1 MGKMRGYGLQR
12 HGKNWVIRWSVYDKK
27 TGKRSQPCH
36 ILCSVRDYPKKLEVI
51 PLADKYMERV
61 RKTRTVSAGS
71 NLSKFVKDVYFP
83 TCEQR
88 LSTRTTALYRQGWNR
103 LEPHLGHIRL
113 RDVQTP
119 HVQAAFDAIHEQR
132 GEEIGHDTY
141 VNTKVTASAIFSL
154 AIRRGDH
161 PGPNPEDSTSVRGY
175 GHTKKREN
183 GAYDLN
189 EIKQFFTL
197 FPDGDTAVTIA
208 INAFLALR
216 KPEAEAL
223 LPDDYD
229 PQTKRIRIHRDTKT
243 HNDEWLPVIAPL
255 RKVIERGW
263 SRVNMRRAEYAI
275 RQMLEGTTLRW
286 KGWYAFRRG
295 MLTNLWRLGVPVEEA
310 ALILRNSPEVCRKHY
325 LRLDAAVSKQ
335 SAMERLEQ
343 AYDKA
348 EAGGSNVM

>member
-1 MGKMRGYGLQR
+1 MKGYSVQK
-12 HGKNWVIRWSVYDKK
+12 HGKNWIVRWSVYDKD
-27 TGKRSQPCH
+27 TGKRSQPSH
-36 ILCSVRDYPKKLEVI
+36 ILCSVRDYPKKSEVQ
-51 PLADKYMERV
+51 PLAEEYMARV

-71 NLSKFVKDVYFP
+71 STSKFVKDVFFP
-83 TCEQR
+83 LREPS
-88 LSTRTTALYRQGWNR
+88 LSKNTVSLYQQGWNR
-103 LEPHLGHIRL
+103 LSPHLGQTRL
-113 RDVQTP
+113 RDVRTQD
-119 HVQAAFDAIHEQR
+119 VQRALDAIHDER
-132 GEEIGHDTY
+132 GEEISHDTY
-141 VNTKVTASAIFSL
+141 LNTKVTASAIFSL

-161 PGPNPEDSTSVRGY
+161 PGPNPEDSTTVRGY
-175 GHTKKREN
+175 GHTNKREN

-197 FPDGDTAVTIA
+197 FPTGDVAVAIA

-223 LPDDYD
+223 LPEDYD
-229 PQTKRIRIHRDTKT
+229 SRTKRIRIHRDTKT

-255 RKVIERGW
+255 RGIIEHGW
-263 SRVNMRRAEYAI
+263 ERINMRRAEYAI
-275 RQMLEGTTLRW
+275 RKVLENSTGLRW

-325 LRLDAAVSKQ
+325 LRLDAAVHKQ

-348 EAGGSNVM
+348 EAGRVM